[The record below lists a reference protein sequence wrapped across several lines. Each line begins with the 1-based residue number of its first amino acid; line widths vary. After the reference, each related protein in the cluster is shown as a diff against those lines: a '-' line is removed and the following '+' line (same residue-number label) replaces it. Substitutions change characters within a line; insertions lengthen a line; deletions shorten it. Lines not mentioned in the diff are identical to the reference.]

1 MEKRLVKAVIQS
13 DLINK
18 NLRRETCGVRP
29 VTSKGFSLIE
39 VAIAI
44 ALLALFF
51 GGMLGIFE
59 RGAIASRKTQERT
72 VAHSLARAAFEQYA
86 SWSALDGLDGSTD
99 GTVTNGA
106 YALTVSTLNNITY
119 TPVLTIAN
127 GPIFPLQLKQLSL
140 TITWTGAPPFTIS
153 TLKANY

>member
-1 MEKRLVKAVIQS
+1 MFLSIKFKCILTQGAKRKTPACLAGRQDV
-13 DLINK
+13 
-18 NLRRETCGVRP
+18 
-29 VTSKGFSLIE
+29 KGFSLIE
-39 VAIAI
+39 VAIAL

-72 VAHSLARAAFEQYA
+72 VAHNLARAAFEQYA
-86 SWSALDGLDGSTD
+86 SWSDLDGLDGTTD
-99 GTVTNGA
+99 GVVINGA
-106 YALTVSTLNNITY
+106 YPLTVSTLNNIAY

-140 TITWTGAPPFTIS
+140 AITWASGTFTIS
-153 TLKANY
+153 TLKADY